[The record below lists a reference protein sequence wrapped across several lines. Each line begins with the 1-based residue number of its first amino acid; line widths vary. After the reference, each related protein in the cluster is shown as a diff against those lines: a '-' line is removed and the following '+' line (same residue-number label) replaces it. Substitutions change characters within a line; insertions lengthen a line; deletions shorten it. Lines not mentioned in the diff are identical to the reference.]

1 MRHTLRTVIA
11 GAVMALVALSLA
23 SGCTSVLPGAAP
35 STPASATAEPA
46 STVYAPASPTFDG
59 ELRGV
64 ADVVAKVKPS
74 VVAISTEVTAFDL
87 FNREWTQQGAGSGWI
102 IHEDGWIVT
111 NTHVVEDATRVMVTL
126 DDGRDFEA
134 ETVYTDALTDLAV
147 VRISASGL
155 PVASVGQSSFLR
167 VGDVVVA
174 VGNSLGM
181 GISATS
187 GIASAVEVSL
197 TVSAGQTLLE
207 LVQTDA
213 AINPGNSGGP
223 LVNARGEVVGINS
236 IKIAQVGVEGMGY
249 AISIDQALP
258 VIEDLIENGR
268 VIRPWLGVG
277 LYTVSPMVASRYD
290 LAVETGVMVTE
301 VVSGSPADQAGL
313 KAGDV
318 IVVFA
323 SRDITGTQDFTRA
336 ISSLKVGDQVAIVYW
351 RGESKETTIATLGA
365 SPPA

>member
-1 MRHTLRTVIA
+1 MRRMPKIIMS
-11 GAVMALVALSLA
+11 GAFMALVFLSLA
-23 SGCTSVLPGAAP
+23 AGCTSILPGAAP
-35 STPASATAEPA
+35 TPTAPSTGEPP
-46 STVYAPASPTFDG
+46 STVYVPASPTLDG

-74 VVAISTEVTAFDL
+74 VVAISTEVTSYDL
-87 FNREWTQQGAGSGWI
+87 FNRAWTQQGAGSGWI

-111 NTHVVEDATRVMVTL
+111 NTHVVEDASRVMVML
-126 DDGRDFEA
+126 DDERTFEA
-134 ETVYTDALTDLAV
+134 ETVYTDSLTDLAV
-147 VRISASGL
+147 VRISATGL
-155 PVASVGQSSFLR
+155 PVASIGQSSSLR

-174 VGNSLGM
+174 IGNSLGM

-197 TVSAGQTLLE
+197 SATAGQTLLE
-207 LVQTDA
+207 LIQTDA

-223 LVNARGEVVGINS
+223 LVNAMGEVVGINS

-249 AISIDQALP
+249 AITIDQALP
-258 VIEDLIENGR
+258 VIESLIAEGR
-268 VIRPWLGVG
+268 VVRPWLGVG
-277 LYTVSPMVASRYD
+277 LYTVSPMVASRFD

-313 KAGDV
+313 TAGDV

-323 SRDITGTQDFTRA
+323 SRDITSTQDFTRA